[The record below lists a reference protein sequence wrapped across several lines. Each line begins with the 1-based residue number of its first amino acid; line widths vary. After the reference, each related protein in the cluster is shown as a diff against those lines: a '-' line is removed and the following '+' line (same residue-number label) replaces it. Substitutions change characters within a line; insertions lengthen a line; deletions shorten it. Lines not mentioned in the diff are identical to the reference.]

1 MQNKFLFAFSEN
13 LKKVL
18 PYIHELWGRTVHME
32 SIVENKGVVFS
43 YDGKMVHR
51 KYV

>member
-1 MQNKFLFAFSEN
+1 M
-13 LKKVL
+13 
-18 PYIHELWGRTVHME
+18 HME
-32 SIVENKGVVFS
+32 SVVENKGVVFS